1 MPVVGEAHIIVRA
14 LTTNVAKDIE
24 KGFNGVGG
32 EAGKS
37 SGRAGRTLAQKF
49 QEGMNRSVKTT
60 VFGKWADGLREMAP
74 AAEGTRDA
82 VNQMIISG
90 YKMSALAP
98 VIIGSIGVIIGG
110 LGALIG
116 AAGGAAAS
124 FTAIIGVF
132 MAFKLASMVGKM
144 ALEGVAEAVQG
155 GVQAQKN
162 YAATL
167 RDTRE
172 ELQQLRFDAEDAAL
186 AEQGAAIALEKAR
199 EGLARTQDL
208 PTDSRARRE
217 AELQLKQADLA
228 YRRAK
233 DRSSDLNEE
242 LRTGQKAKEKALAND
257 PFKDLTPTQ
266 KVFAR
271 YLVTIQEQFKTLREL
286 AARGFLP
293 VLQVQIQRL
302 MRTGF
307 PLLQRGISGISTA
320 LGKATKSLTD
330 ALLAP
335 DTLSSVNK
343 IFTTMAEVIA
353 KFGPILGNIIQAFA
367 DIMSAS
373 SPLILRFVE
382 WIDNIAADFSDWI
395 TKLNKDGRLTDFFNR
410 AGQIAADFGAVFGN
424 LIKGLIALIAA
435 NFGPGTGGDM
445 ILQWLKEATEG
456 FFTLG
461 KDEAGLIKY
470 FQDVAKNFTTMFSGL
485 GGIIGELAK
494 LGADPNIAMFWESI
508 KKATPLIGEMLAK
521 FSPLMPILGEFV
533 YQLLETINALA
544 DTGGPR
550 NFFTV
555 LLESLTIL
563 NGILKTD
570 TAKSVLEVSSSI
582 HGLLLGFTS
591 VFKIAKKGIDYMIG
605 DLIAVLDTIDKF
617 AKGIERLGKI
627 YKGTIDGIVKFV
639 EWTKKD
645 NWVKRLNTWITQKA
659 IAVQKAYHAVMSSVY
674 RGIQNVIARIKA
686 WTLWTKISIAW
697 QKISNTVTLL
707 GVKAQNLFERAV
719 LASKAALVK
728 LGNAVKNMTIW
739 EKLRQTAT
747 AAGTAI
753 QQLFT
758 LAMVYTKTALIN
770 AGNAIKNW
778 TIWEKLRQIA
788 TVIGTTIQAAFN
800 AVMALNPIALIVIAV
815 AALVAGLVYFFTM
828 TEQGKQLWASFVNF
842 MSTSWAAF
850 ADGFSK
856 AFMGVLGFFQTIVN
870 TVTNSVK
877 GFINWIID
885 GLNSMIDGA
894 NQLLGLLSNVTGG
907 AVNWKLSGIPKLA
920 EGGVIQPSSGGTLA
934 MIAEA
939 GQAERVEPLDKNGLS
954 KRDKALIAQMS
965 GGGSGGSGVNI
976 TVNPSPG
983 MDEISLSNLISRRL
997 AFELKRGSTA

>member
-14 LTTNVAKDIE
+14 LTTNVAKDI
-24 KGFNGVGG
+24 KNGFDGVGG

-37 SGRAGRTLAQKF
+37 SLKAGRTLAQKF
-49 QEGMNRSVKTT
+49 QDGMNRSVKTT

-74 AAEGTRDA
+74 AAEATRDSI
-82 VNQMIISG
+82 NQMIISG
-90 YKMSALAP
+90 YKTSAMAP
-98 VIIGSIGVIIGG
+98 IIIGSIGVIIGG
-110 LGALIG
+110 LSALIG
-116 AAGGAAAS
+116 SALGAAAS

-132 MAFKLASMVGKM
+132 MAFKLATMVGKM

-172 ELQQLRFDAEDAAL
+172 ELQQLKFDAEDAAL
-186 AEQGAAIALEKAR
+186 AEEGAAIALEKAR

-233 DRSSDLNEE
+233 DRSNDLNTE
-242 LRTGQKAKEKALAND
+242 LRTGAKAREKAIAND

-266 KVFAR
+266 RIFAK
-271 YLVTIQEQFKTLREL
+271 YLVSIHKQFKDLREL
-286 AARGFLP
+286 VAKGFLP

-302 MRTGF
+302 MKTGF
-307 PLLQRGISGISTA
+307 PILKKGFAEISVA

-330 ALLAP
+330 ALLSP

-343 IFTTMAEVIA
+343 IFTTMAKVIA
-353 KFGPILGNIIQAFA
+353 KFGPILGNIIKAFA
-367 DIMSAS
+367 DIMAAS
-373 SPLILRFVE
+373 SPLILRFVN
-382 WIDNIAADFSDWI
+382 WIDSIASKFSTWI
-395 TKLNKDGRLTDFFNR
+395 GKLNKDGRLTAFFNR
-410 AGQIAADFGAVFGN
+410 AGQLAADFGTIFGN
-424 LIKGLIALIAA
+424 LIKGVIALVAA

-445 ILQWLKEATEG
+445 ILQWLKKATEG

-461 KDEAGLIKY
+461 KDKGGLIKY
-470 FQDVAKNFTTMFSGL
+470 FQDVAKNFIIMFSGL
-485 GGIIGELAK
+485 GDLIGALVE
-494 LGADPNIAMFWESI
+494 LGADPNVGIFWAEV
-508 KKATPLIGEMLAK
+508 KKATPLVGQMLKK
-521 FSPLMPILGEFV
+521 FTPLLPTVGKLVGQF
-533 YQLLETINALA
+533 LELISLLA
-544 DTGGPR
+544 DSGGPTM
-550 NFFTV
+550 FFETLLGSLKVSTDV
-555 LLESLTIL
+555 LKNDTIQ
-563 NGILKTD
+563 K
-570 TAKSVLEVSSSI
+570 VLGFSSSV
-582 HGLLLGFTS
+582 HGLVLGFNT
-591 VFKIAKKGIDYMIG
+591 VFKYATMGINYFIG
-605 DLIAVLDTIDKF
+605 DLIAVLDTIEKLR
-617 AKGIERLGKI
+617 KGLEGLGKI
-627 YKGTIDGIVKFV
+627 YKGLEKAIKKAVD
-639 EWTKKD
+639 WMNKD
-645 NWVKRLNTWITQKA
+645 NWVKKLATKINKALKAALKELRDMYHMLKVAIKDA
-659 IAVQKAYHAVMSSVY
+659 IAKVKSWNI
-674 RGIQNVIARIKA
+674 R
-686 WTLWTKISIAW
+686 
-697 QKISNTVTLL
+697 QKISTASQKVWNTVTLW
-707 GVKAQNLFERAV
+707 GVKAQMAFERAV
-719 LASKAALVK
+719 LASKAALIK
-728 LGNAVKNMTIW
+728 LGNAIKNATIW

-758 LAMVYTKTALIN
+758 LAMVWTKTALIN

-788 TVIGTTIQAAFN
+788 TVIGTAIQAAFN

-815 AALVAGLVYFFTM
+815 AALTAGLIYFFTM
-828 TEQGKQLWASFVNF
+828 TDQGKQMWSNFVNF
-842 MSTSWAAF
+842 MSNSWNAF
-850 ADGFSK
+850 AGAFSQGFT
-856 AFMGVLGFFQTIVN
+856 AVLGFLQSIVS
-870 TVTNSVK
+870 TVTDSVK
-877 GFINWIID
+877 GFINFVID
-885 GLNSMIDGA
+885 GLNRMIDGA

-907 AVNWKLSGIPKLA
+907 AINWKLSGIPKLA
-920 EGGVIQPSSGGTLA
+920 DGGIVQPRSGGTLA

-965 GGGSGGSGVNI
+965 GSGAGGGGVHI

-983 MDEISLSNLISRRL
+983 MDEISLSNMISRRL

>member
-14 LTTNVAKDIE
+14 LTTNVAKDI
-24 KGFNGVGG
+24 KNGFDGVGG
-32 EAGKS
+32 EAGRS
-37 SGRAGRTLAQKF
+37 SQKAGRTLAQKF
-49 QEGMNRSVKTT
+49 QDGMNKSVRTT
-60 VFGKWADGLREMAP
+60 IFGKWADGLSEMAP
-74 AAEGTRDA
+74 AAESTRDA
-82 VNQMIISG
+82 INQMIISG
-90 YKMSALAP
+90 YKTSAMAP
-98 VIIGSIGVIIGG
+98 VIIGSIGVIVGG

-132 MAFKLASMVGKM
+132 MAFKLATMVGKM
-144 ALEGVAEAVQG
+144 ALEGVAAAVQG
-155 GVQAQKN
+155 GVQAQLH

-172 ELQQLRFDAEDAAL
+172 ELQQLKFDAEDAAL

-233 DRSSDLNEE
+233 DRSNDLNTE
-242 LRTGQKAKEKALAND
+242 LRTGAKAREKAIAND

-266 KVFAR
+266 KIFAK
-271 YLVTIQEQFKTLREL
+271 YLVSIHKQFKDLREL
-286 AARGFLP
+286 AAKGFLP

-302 MRTGF
+302 MQTGF
-307 PLLQRGISGISTA
+307 PILKKGISGISTA

-330 ALLAP
+330 ALLSP

-353 KFGPILGNIIQAFA
+353 KFGPILGNIIKAFA
-367 DIMSAS
+367 NIMAAS
-373 SPLILRFVE
+373 SPLILRFVN
-382 WIDNIAADFSDWI
+382 WIDSIASNFSNWI
-395 TKLNKDGRLTDFFNR
+395 GKLNKDGRLTAFFNR

-424 LIKGLIALIAA
+424 LIKGVIALIAA

-445 ILQWLKEATEG
+445 ILQWLKQATDG

-461 KDEAGLIKY
+461 KDKGGLIKY
-470 FQDVAKNFTTMFSGL
+470 FKDVSKNFITMFSGL
-485 GGIIGELAK
+485 GDIVGALVE
-494 LGADPNIAMFWESI
+494 LGADPNVGIFWAEV
-508 KKATPLIGEMLAK
+508 KKATPLVGNMLKK
-521 FSPLMPILGEFV
+521 FTPLLPTVGKLVEKF
-533 YQLLETINALA
+533 LELISALA
-544 DTGGPR
+544 DTGGPQMY
-550 NFFTV
+550 FDV
-555 LLESLTIL
+555 LLGAATTLTDV
-563 NGILKTD
+563 LKNETIQN
-570 TAKSVLEVSSSI
+570 VLGVSSSI
-582 HGLLLGFTS
+582 HGLVLGFST
-591 VFKIAKKGIDYMIG
+591 VFKVAKKGIDYFLG
-605 DLIAVLDTIDKF
+605 DLIAVLKSIDELF
-617 AKGIERLGKI
+617 KGIDRLKSI
-627 YKGTIDGIVKFV
+627 YKDLKENI
-639 EWTKKD
+639 KKLRKWMHGD
-645 NWVKRLNTWITQKA
+645 NFLRRMSNWLTMKA
-659 IAVQKAYHAVMSSVY
+659 IAIQQWYY
-674 RGIQNVIARIKA
+674 RTISNLGQAFQRLVARIKA
-686 WTLWTKISIAW
+686 WTIWQKISIAW

-719 LASKAALVK
+719 LASKAALIK
-728 LGNAVKNMTIW
+728 LGNAVKNATIW

-758 LAMVYTKTALIN
+758 LAMVWTKTALIN

-788 TVIGTTIQAAFN
+788 TVIGTAIQAAFN
-800 AVMALNPIALIVIAV
+800 AVMALNPIALVVIAI
-815 AALVAGLVYFFTM
+815 AALTAGLVYFFTM
-828 TEQGKQLWASFVNF
+828 TDQGKQVWAGFVGF
-842 MSTSWAAF
+842 MSDSWNAF
-850 ADGFSK
+850 AEGFGK
-856 AFMGVLGFFQTIVN
+856 AFTGVLGFFNSIVV

-885 GLNSMIDGA
+885 GLNKMIDGA

-907 AVNWKLSGIPKLA
+907 AINWKLSAIPKLA
-920 EGGVIQPSSGGTLA
+920 EGGVVQPRSGGTLA

-965 GGGSGGSGVNI
+965 NGGTGGGGVNI

-983 MDEISLSNLISRRL
+983 MDEISLSNMISRRL